1 MASSLKKTIHRL
13 WNRDG
18 GYRELL
24 VIALPLIASTGS
36 WSIQHFVDRMFLT
49 WYSPET
55 VAAAMPAGLL
65 SFTISCIF
73 MGTASYVG
81 TFTAQYY
88 GAGRPERCG
97 PSLWQGLYI
106 ALLGGTV
113 QLMFIPPA
121 GALFA
126 FVGHSPEIQEYERI
140 YFSILC
146 CGGFFIIAS
155 SAMSGFLS
163 GLGRTWP
170 IMWVNVTATAIN
182 LFLDWLLI
190 FGNWGFPEMGI
201 AGAGI
206 ATVMALMSGF
216 VMYGLIIFRYRYER
230 TFATITG
237 WRYDRALFRRLIR
250 YGFPSGL
257 QFFIDITGFT
267 IFTLLMGRLGTEAL
281 AATTIALNIST
292 LAFMPMIGIGIAASV
307 LVGRRLGE
315 SRPDLAAGSTW
326 AAFYLTFA
334 YMAILALLYVLWP
347 GLFIA
352 PFAWSAEPESFA
364 PIAGHTVV
372 LLRFVAVYSLFDTL
386 NIIFSSA
393 LKGAGDTRYVM
404 VATLILTLA
413 LLVLPSFAALFL
425 FSAGLYILW
434 TIASLYIAAIGCVFL
449 FRFLGGAWKSMRVIE
464 EVPVIVP
471 PALPEAPTSTSAGI
485 GS

>member
-1 MASSLKKTIHRL
+1 VTSSLKKTMRHL

-24 VIALPLIASTGS
+24 VIALPLIASTSS
-36 WSIQHFVDRMFLT
+36 WSVQHFVDRMFLT
-49 WYSPET
+49 WYSSET

-88 GAGRPERCG
+88 GARRPKRCG
-97 PSLWQGLYI
+97 PSLWQGLYV
-106 ALLGGTV
+106 ALLGGIV
-113 QLMFIPPA
+113 QLMFIPSA
-121 GALFA
+121 AALFS
-126 FVGHSPEIQEYERI
+126 FVGHSPEIREYETL

-155 SAMSGFLS
+155 SAMAGFLS

-170 IMWVNVTATAIN
+170 IMWVNLISTAIN

-201 AGAGI
+201 GGAGI
-206 ATVMALMSGF
+206 ATIVSLAANF
-216 VMYGLIIFRYRYER
+216 IMYGLIIFRNRYET
-230 TFATITG
+230 TFGTLSG
-237 WRYDRALFRRLIR
+237 WRFDMMLFRRLIR

-257 QFFIDITGFT
+257 QFFIDNTGFT
-267 IFTLLMGRLGTEAL
+267 VFTLIMGRLGTDAL

-292 LAFMPMIGIGIAASV
+292 LAFMPMIGVGIAASV

-315 SRPDLAAGSTW
+315 NRPSLAVTSTW
-326 AAFYLTFA
+326 TAFSLTFS
-334 YMAILALLYVLWP
+334 YMLALSLIYLFLP
-347 GLFIA
+347 GLVIA
-352 PFAWSAEPESFA
+352 PFAWSADLESFT
-364 PIAGHTVV
+364 PIAALAVV

-393 LKGAGDTRYVM
+393 LKGAGDTRFVM
-404 VATLILTLA
+404 IATLVLTLGI
-413 LLVLPSFAALFL
+413 LVLPSFAAVFV
-425 FSAGLYILW
+425 FSAGLYALW
-434 TIASLYIAAIGCVFL
+434 TVASLYIAAIGCVFL
-449 FRFLGGAWKSMRVIE
+449 VRFLGGAWKSMRVIE
-464 EVPVIVP
+464 EAPVIVP
-471 PALPEAPTSTSAGI
+471 PTLPEAPTSITTAG